1 ACPSLKSK
9 YYFDFG
15 LKDPSGSYDDEFRKI
30 IQILDYKITALL
42 QAIKT
47 NSLKDFTC

>member
-1 ACPSLKSK
+1 
-9 YYFDFG
+9 
-15 LKDPSGSYDDEFRKI
+15 
-30 IQILDYKITALL
+30 YKITALL